1 MNEMGSLA
9 ERYVAA
15 WNIHDPVAV
24 RALFAESG
32 TYEDPTTGGPVEG
45 RGITEAAARLTQAF
59 PDLSFEI
66 VDMLQG
72 GRRAAIEWVM
82 RGTNTGSFAGAPPT
96 RSPLALRGGLFLYC
110 ADDLVT
116 SAVAFFDQ
124 RTLATQIGL
133 HAPVMARQAGPM
145 RFGTSVRLD
154 KGNRA
159 QPGALSFTRLDMGSP
174 AGLLR
179 LREYARPV
187 LGGMAG
193 MSPVIGAA
201 LFNDGHSVG
210 YTVSGWSSPEAAQ
223 EIMGQDAHRA
233 AMQAFFND
241 GLGVS
246 GWTSV
251 WVPARINALWVR
263 CPGCSTMAQAE
274 VGALCSCGA
283 ALPEA
288 PPFF

>member
-82 RGTNTGSFAGAPPT
+82 RGTNTGSFTGAPPT

-179 LREYARPV
+179 LRSTPVPCWAAWRACPRSSALPCSTTATQLGTRSAPGARPKRPRRSW
-187 LGGMAG
+187 GRTRTGRPCRP
-193 MSPVIGAA
+193 S
-201 LFNDGHSVG
+201 
-210 YTVSGWSSPEAAQ
+210 
-223 EIMGQDAHRA
+223 
-233 AMQAFFND
+233 
-241 GLGVS
+241 
-246 GWTSV
+246 
-251 WVPARINALWVR
+251 
-263 CPGCSTMAQAE
+263 STMDWESRDGRASGFPHE
-274 VGALCSCGA
+274 
-283 ALPEA
+283 
-288 PPFF
+288 